1 MSLNRLPS
9 FVPFASLFRRSH
21 AETDRPDPRSQD
33 SDRPAS
39 SGAFMIFFSLNLLA
53 AVWGLMLLV
62 SAAALIVFALLT
74 SGVAYFG
81 SPDARDA
88 EIKAINSIN
97 DIGVLQHK
105 AAFDVAHGYENGAT
119 ATFLC
124 HIALGTL
131 LVLVIGS
138 IASLLLIRWIKR
150 HLRTGG

>member
-1 MSLNRLPS
+1 MGHMSLNRLPS
-9 FVPFASLFRRSH
+9 FVPFA
-21 AETDRPDPRSQD
+21 DPPDPQSQD

-39 SGAFMIFFSLNLLA
+39 SGTFMISFSFNLLA
-53 AVWGLMLLV
+53 VVWGLMLLV
-62 SAAALIVFALLT
+62 SAAALIVFAWFT

-105 AAFDVAHGYENGAT
+105 AAFDVSHGYENGAT

>member
-1 MSLNRLPS
+1 MIS
-9 FVPFASLFRRSH
+9 FSF
-21 AETDRPDPRSQD
+21 
-33 SDRPAS
+33 
-39 SGAFMIFFSLNLLA
+39 NLLA

-62 SAAALIVFALLT
+62 SAAALIVFALFT

-81 SPDARDA
+81 STDARDA

-105 AAFDVAHGYENGAT
+105 AVFDVSHGYENGAT

-124 HIALGTL
+124 HIALDTL
-131 LVLVIGS
+131 LVIMIGS
-138 IASLLLIRWIKR
+138 IASLLLIRWVKR